1 MQERVFQSTNTI
13 KRMSSATVTAAAATA
28 TLALAPHVAH
38 AQSSVTLYGIV
49 DVGIE
54 HINNTQSG
62 GAITREASGNLSGSR
77 WGLKGVEDLGGGL
90 KAIFT
95 LENGFNVN
103 DGTSAQST
111 KGLGSN
117 ASTTSRLF
125 GRQAW
130 VGLTMRGQT
139 LSLGRQNSVLY
150 DQAVVFDPMGA
161 SSRYS
166 TLSVDYAMAG
176 RVDNSAKYVGVLGPV
191 TVAAMYSTRYDTGYG
206 SEVAGAELTG
216 RYFGGSLT
224 YAGGPFAASLSYE
237 QRNSNTVATNTGTER
252 RATAAATY
260 VIGGFKAF
268 AGYRY
273 LQASRAFL
281 PASPILVANSG
292 SQSSSANLYWAGANY
307 MFTPAF
313 FVTAAAYYQ
322 DVHSTSADPW
332 MGVLSADY
340 LLSKSTDI
348 YATAAFARN
357 KGGSALGVNGYGTV
371 AANYD
376 QTGFVIGMR
385 KKF

>member
-1 MQERVFQSTNTI
+1 MQERFSPTSKVI
-13 KRMSSATVTAAAATA
+13 KRMSSATVTVSAAAA
-28 TLALAPHVAH
+28 TLALAPHAAH

-62 GAITREASGNLSGSR
+62 GALTREASGNLSGSR

-117 ASTTSRLF
+117 ATTTSRLF

-130 VGLTMRGQT
+130 VGLTTHGQT
-139 LSLGRQNSVLY
+139 LTLGRQNSVLY
-150 DQAVVFDPMGA
+150 DQAVVFDPMTA

-166 TLSVDYAMAG
+166 TLSIDYAMAG
-176 RVDNSAKYVGVLGPV
+176 RIDNSAKYVGVLGPV

-206 SEVAGAELTG
+206 SEVAGAQLTG
-216 RYFGGSLT
+216 RYFGGALT
-224 YAGGPFAASLSYE
+224 YARGPFAASLSYE
-237 QRNSNTVATNTGTER
+237 QRNSNTVATNTGSER

-260 VIGGFKAF
+260 VIGGLKAF

-273 LQASRAFL
+273 LQASRAFV
-281 PASPILVANSG
+281 PANPILITANG

-313 FVTAAAYYQ
+313 FMTAAAYYQ
-322 DVHSTSADPW
+322 DVHSTGADPW
-332 MGVLSADY
+332 MAVLNADY

-376 QTGFVIGMR
+376 QTGIVIGMR